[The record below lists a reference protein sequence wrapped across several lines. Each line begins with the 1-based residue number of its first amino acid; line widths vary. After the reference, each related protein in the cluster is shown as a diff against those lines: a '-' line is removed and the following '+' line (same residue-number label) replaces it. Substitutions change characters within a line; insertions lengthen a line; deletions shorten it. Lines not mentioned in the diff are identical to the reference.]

1 MTTFTRLFVAALI
14 TSVASSV
21 SAATFSAPACTAAS
35 DIAAHDAIS
44 PGVNRVWQ
52 VSFGA
57 VPAASVNESV
67 NTLSTSIADDDQEA
81 QPATRPRAKAF
92 EYSDAY
98 QTRLKIHKIASLSTI
113 PLFVTETILGQKLY
127 NFSGGDG
134 VRTAHQV
141 VAATLAGVFTLNTVT
156 GVMNLWEGRKDPN
169 RKKRVI
175 VHSVMMLG
183 ADAGFTVAGLMAP
196 SRHNFENYQDRFAP
210 HRAIALT
217 SMAVATTAYLIMIFG
232 K

>member
-1 MTTFTRLFVAALI
+1 MTFTRLFVAAVI
-14 TSVASSV
+14 TSTASSV

-35 DIAAHDAIS
+35 DIATHDVS
-44 PGVNRVWQ
+44 PSGVNRVWQ

-57 VPAASVNESV
+57 PDASVNESV
-67 NTLSTSIADDDQEA
+67 NTLSTSLAVDDQDA

-98 QTRLKIHKIASLSTI
+98 HTRLKIHKAASFAVI
-113 PLFVTETILGQKLY
+113 PLFVTQIVLGQKLY

-141 VAATLAGVFTLNTVT
+141 VAASLAGLFTLNTVT

-169 RKKRVI
+169 RKTKVL
-175 VHSVMMLG
+175 VHGIMMLG
-183 ADAGFTVAGLMAP
+183 ADAGFTVAGIMAP
-196 SRHNFENYQDRFAP
+196 NRNHLDDYQDRFAP

-217 SMAVATTAYLIMIFG
+217 SVAVATTAYLIMIFG